1 MINLEKIN
9 EYFQT
14 FTNESEEDLDV
25 NLTYATSL
33 AKAFRDEKSLD
44 LEMFDPENH
53 SSAEGKCI
61 PFALIPK
68 DGRSDVTNYSDLIAK
83 PHILSDFE
91 LVLCKMH
98 AGLGSS
104 VKRKDH
110 LKMMSGREKLGS
122 KGTDLFFEVNGD
134 SISIAELQF
143 HQVRRLKDT
152 NIYREVSIL
161 NVVNEETIDE
171 VEKIE
176 RAFDESVNILPHIK
190 QFKIPTVDERLEL
203 TTQRLAPAGHG
214 LVGYSLLLKIFES
227 EVSKK
232 IISIG
237 NGEDLNST
245 PDDKITSWM
254 VEREIPVV
262 MITTTKLECDK
273 KGGQISKEEKDDKF
287 FYTIVEKA
295 QAEKAHQLD
304 YFQKLGLREGDF
316 EALFNTNIVVINT
329 EALKKEMIQ
338 ASELDTEKFREIITP
353 FVIKNTK
360 MQNGGAFTQLEGAL
374 GSVMLNLD
382 KYFRLNHGRGML
394 HFLNLSADERSEFFM
409 PIKKFEDFSEIT
421 KTHKYSDKTGRLE
434 RI

>member
-1 MINLEKIN
+1 
-9 EYFQT
+9 
-14 FTNESEEDLDV
+14 
-25 NLTYATSL
+25 
-33 AKAFRDEKSLD
+33 
-44 LEMFDPENH
+44 
-53 SSAEGKCI
+53 
-61 PFALIPK
+61 
-68 DGRSDVTNYSDLIAK
+68 
-83 PHILSDFE
+83 
-91 LVLCKMH
+91 
-98 AGLGSS
+98 
-104 VKRKDH
+104 
-110 LKMMSGREKLGS
+110 
-122 KGTDLFFEVNGD
+122 
-134 SISIAELQF
+134 
-143 HQVRRLKDT
+143 
-152 NIYREVSIL
+152 
-161 NVVNEETIDE
+161 
-171 VEKIE
+171 
-176 RAFDESVNILPHIK
+176 
-190 QFKIPTVDERLEL
+190 
-203 TTQRLAPAGHG
+203 
-214 LVGYSLLLKIFES
+214 
-227 EVSKK
+227 
-232 IISIG
+232 
-237 NGEDLNST
+237 
-245 PDDKITSWM
+245 M

-304 YFQKLGLREGDF
+304 YFEKLGLREGDF